1 MNSKVRPMTILRRS
15 CVATVASLMLNACFG
30 GSGGDDAAEPPPP
43 ANRTPTI
50 TVATSFDVLVG
61 NSVTVSP
68 VASDPDGDTLTFS
81 VANRPGWMTFSTSTG
96 VLTGTPQ
103 AGDVGFYDVVISV
116 SDGRGAQASDQ
127 TRVNVQQ
134 QVAGRATLSW
144 DAPTTRTDGS
154 QLTNLAGFKLYYG
167 TSSGNLSNVV
177 QVSDSGARSWVIE
190 NLTVGTWYFAA
201 SAYDQSGV
209 ESVRSNVASKTIV

>member
-1 MNSKVRPMTILRRS
+1 MTIQHRPW
-15 CVATVASLMLNACFG
+15 VAIVASLMLAACLGGG
-30 GSGGDDAAEPPPP
+30 GSDGAAEPPGGNPPPPP
-43 ANRTPTI
+43 ANRAPTI

-61 NSVTVSP
+61 RSVTVTP
-68 VASDPDGDTLTFS
+68 TASDPDGDTLTFS
-81 VANRPGWMTFSTSTG
+81 VANRPAWMTFSTSTG

-103 AGDVGFYDVVISV
+103 AGDVGTYDVTISV

-144 DAPTTRTDGS
+144 DAPSTRTDGS
-154 QLTNLAGFKLYYG
+154 PLTNLAGFKLYYG
-167 TSSGNLSNVV
+167 TSASNLSNMV
-177 QVSDSGARSWVIE
+177 QVSDPGARSWVIE

-201 SAYDQSGV
+201 SAYDQSGM
-209 ESVRSNVASKTIV
+209 ESARSNVASKTIV

>member
-1 MNSKVRPMTILRRS
+1 MPMLRRPWF
-15 CVATVASLMLNACFG
+15 AIVASLLLAACLGGG
-30 GSGGDDAAEPPPP
+30 GSDDGGGDPPPP
-43 ANRTPTI
+43 ANRAPTI
-50 TVATSFDVLVG
+50 DVAASFDVLVG
-61 NSVTVSP
+61 RAVTVTP
-68 VASDPDGDTLTFS
+68 TASDPDGDALTFS
-81 VANRPGWMTFSTSTG
+81 VTNKPNWMTFSASTG

-103 AGDVGFYDVVISV
+103 AGDVGSSDVTIAV
-116 SDGRGAQASDQ
+116 SDGRGGQASDQ

-154 QLTNLAGFKLYYG
+154 PLTNLAGFKLYYG
-167 TSSGNLSNVV
+167 TSSNSLSNVV
-177 QVSDSGARSWVIE
+177 QVSDPGARSWIIE

-201 SAYDQSGV
+201 SAYDTSGM

>member
-1 MNSKVRPMTILRRS
+1 MLRSTIRLILP
-15 CVATVASLMLNACFG
+15 VLGVLLLAAC
-30 GSGGDDAAEPPPP
+30 SGGGGGEDPGGPP
-43 ANRTPTI
+43 ANRAPTI
-50 TVATSFDVLVG
+50 NVATSFDVLVG
-61 NSVTVSP
+61 RSVTVTP
-68 VASDPDGDTLTFS
+68 TASDPDGDSLTFS
-81 VANRPGWMTFSTSTG
+81 VTNKPNWMTFSASTG

-103 AGDVGFYDVVISV
+103 AGDVGFYDVTIAV

-144 DAPTTRTDGS
+144 DAPTQRVDGS
-154 QLTNLAGFKLYYG
+154 PLTNLSGFKLYYG
-167 TSSGNLSNVV
+167 TSSSNLSNVV
-177 QVSDSGARSWVIE
+177 QVNDPGARSWIIE

-209 ESVRSNVASKTIV
+209 ESARSNVASKTIA